1 MNEWTELLDRLVARR
16 LAEGEQEPPHVQTL
30 SLPYPDSWSPGRVSA
45 RWSVDPRFFHE
56 RGALFGGFLA
66 ALSDH
71 ALAMVTMSVL
81 EAGELF
87 STSDLRTSFFRPVTG
102 GALAIEASVVHRG
115 RHMVQAEVTFAR
127 EDGKLV
133 GKATATQVVSRPG

>member
-1 MNEWTELLDRLVARR
+1 MNEWASLLDRLVARK
-16 LAEGEQEPPHVQTL
+16 LADGEQEPPHVHNL
-30 SLPYPDSWSPGRVSA
+30 GLPYPDAWAAGRVSA
-45 RWSVDPRFFHE
+45 QWRADPRFFHE

-71 ALAMVTMSVL
+71 ALALVTMSVL
-81 EAGELF
+81 EPGELF

-102 GALAIEASVVHRG
+102 GTLAIEARVIHRG
-115 RHMVQAEVTFAR
+115 RNMVQAEVTFSR

-133 GKATATQVVSRPG
+133 GKATATQVVSRQ

>member
-1 MNEWTELLDRLVARR
+1 LNEWAELLDRLVARK
-16 LAEGEQEPPHVQTL
+16 LADGEEEPPHVQSL
-30 SLPYPDSWSPGRVSA
+30 ALPYPDSWTPGRVTA
-45 RWSVDPRFFHE
+45 RWVADPRFFHE

-66 ALSDH
+66 VLSDH

-81 EAGELF
+81 ESGELF

-102 GALAIEASVVHRG
+102 GTLNIEATVIHRG
-115 RHMVQAEVTFAR
+115 RNMVQAEVSFAR

-133 GKATATQVVSRPG
+133 GKATATQVVSRR

>member
-1 MNEWTELLDRLVARR
+1 MARK
-16 LAEGEQEPPHVQTL
+16 LAPGEEAPPHVHHL
-30 SLPYPDSWSPGRVSA
+30 GLPYPSSWAPGRVTASWKVDA
-45 RWSVDPRFFHE
+45 RFLHE

-81 EAGELF
+81 EDGEIF
-87 STSDLRTSFFRPVTG
+87 NTSDLRASFFRPVTG
-102 GALAIEASVVHRG
+102 GELAIEATVIHRG
-115 RHMVQAEVTFAR
+115 RSMVQAEVVFTG

-133 GKATATQVVSRPG
+133 GKATATQVIAHEDRRG